1 MFTRTW
7 IRYLDTN
14 YEVSHLGEVRH
25 IKTKYEL
32 TPAMHYK
39 GELRVKIGKKNVRV
53 HIMVCTCFKKKIPGC
68 NIVNHLDGNKQN
80 CHYTNVEFTTVSG
93 NTRHAVQ
100 MGFIDMAK
108 VRSHRKINQQIKNGE

>member
-1 MFTRTW
+1 MFGRTW

-39 GELRVKIGKKNVRV
+39 GELRVNIHGKQKRV
-53 HIMVCTCFKKKIPGC
+53 HVMVCTCFKKKKPGC
-68 NIVNHLDGNKQN
+68 TIVNHIDGNKQN
-80 CHYTNVEFTTVSG
+80 CHYTNVEWTTVSG
-93 NTRHAVQ
+93 NTKHAVQ
-100 MGFIDMAK
+100 MGFIDMDR
-108 VRSHRKINQQIKNGE
+108 VRSCRKINTRVRI

>member
-1 MFTRTW
+1 MFGRTW

-32 TPAMHYK
+32 EQQAHYK
-39 GELRVKIGKKNVRV
+39 GELRVRIGKKNVRV
-53 HIMVCTCFKKKIPGC
+53 HIMVCTCFKRRIPGC
-68 NIVNHLDGNKQN
+68 TIVNHLDGNKQN
-80 CHYTNVEFTTVSG
+80 PHYTNVEWTTVSG

-100 MGFIDMAK
+100 MGFIDMER
-108 VRSHRKINQQIKNGE
+108 VRSCRKFKTKINI